1 VTLRAPSLGEEGL
14 TVNDIRAGDSRLP
27 SLGFGWRGRI
37 GFISPT
43 VVEVKAWD
51 FYRIAPPGL
60 GFVGVTCSIE
70 GWSQEQ
76 YDAGL
81 AQVDSAA
88 RYLGSRGV
96 NFVIQGGAPLVMSR
110 GLAFDEELS
119 QRMRDL
125 SGVPSITT
133 VRAAMDAMRHLGMRR
148 IALATPYPPAQN
160 EKTASYFQASGFD
173 VVHQATLDLPFKEIQ
188 DVSPARIYRFILD
201 VARSMPDADGLYMPC
216 PQWSVCDVIDVAER
230 DTGLPIVAGV
240 TAEFWAAFRALGIR
254 DEIRGYGRLLASL
267 ADESVPAD

>member
-1 VTLRAPSLGEEGL
+1 MNAET
-14 TVNDIRAGDSRLP
+14 AGTAALP

-51 FYRIAPPGL
+51 FYRIAPAGL

-81 AQVDSAA
+81 AQVESAS

-96 NFVIQGGAPLVMSR
+96 SYIVQGGAPLVMSR
-110 GLAFDEELS
+110 GLAFDGELTE
-119 QRMRDL
+119 RMRSL
-125 SGVPSITT
+125 SGVPAITT
-133 VRAAMDAMRHLGMRR
+133 VRAAIDAMRHLGMQR

-160 EKTASYFQASGFD
+160 EKTAAYFQASGFD

-201 VARSMPDADGLYMPC
+201 AARAVPDADGLYMPC
-216 PQWSVCDVIDVAER
+216 PQWSVCDVIEVAER

-240 TAEFWAAFRALGIR
+240 TGEFWAAFRALGIR
-254 DEIRGYGRLLASL
+254 DEIRGYGRLMASL
-267 ADESVPAD
+267 AASPAVADR

>member
-1 VTLRAPSLGEEGL
+1 MRGGIKDA
-14 TVNDIRAGDSRLP
+14 AALP

-81 AQVDSAA
+81 AQVEQAA
-88 RYLGSRGV
+88 TYLGSRKV
-96 NFVIQGGAPLVMSR
+96 DFIVQGGAPLVMSR
-110 GLAFDEELS
+110 GVAFDGELTA
-119 QRMRDL
+119 RMQGL
-125 SGVPSITT
+125 SGVPAITT
-133 VRAAMDAMRHLGMRR
+133 VRAAIDAMRHLGLQR
-148 IALATPYPPAQN
+148 IALATPYPPSQN
-160 EKTASYFQASGFD
+160 EKTAAYFQASGFD
-173 VVHQATLDLPFKEIQ
+173 VVYQATLDLPFKEIQ
-188 DVSPARIYRFILD
+188 DVSPARIYRFIGD
-201 VARSMPDADGLYMPC
+201 VARAGHRVDGIYMPC

-240 TAEFWAAFRALGIR
+240 TAEFWASFRALGIR
-254 DEIRGYGRLLASL
+254 DGIRGYGRLLASL
-267 ADESVPAD
+267 SADPGRTDR

>member
-1 VTLRAPSLGEEGL
+1 MR
-14 TVNDIRAGDSRLP
+14 IGDDRGGLP

-81 AQVDSAA
+81 AQVDRAA
-88 RYLGSRGV
+88 TYLGSRNV
-96 NFVIQGGAPLVMSR
+96 DFIVQGGAPLVMSR
-110 GLAFDEELS
+110 GVGFDQELIE
-119 QRMRDL
+119 RMHQL
-125 SGVPSITT
+125 SGVPATTT
-133 VRAAMDAMRHLGMRR
+133 VRAAMDAMRHLGMTR
-148 IALATPYPPAQN
+148 IILASPYPPEQN
-160 EKTASYFQASGFD
+160 QKTADYFQASGFD
-173 VVHQATLDLPFKEIQ
+173 VVHQATLNLPFKEIQ
-188 DVSPARIYRFILD
+188 DASPATIYRFA
-201 VARSMPDADGLYMPC
+201 VQAARDAPSAQGLYMPC

-240 TAEFWAAFRALGIR
+240 AAEFWASFRAVGIG
-254 DEIRGYGRLLASL
+254 DEIRGFGRLLASL
-267 ADESVPAD
+267 AG

>member
-1 VTLRAPSLGEEGL
+1 VRGQ
-14 TVNDIRAGDSRLP
+14 AGSRGLP

-51 FYRIAPPGL
+51 FYRIAPAGL

-81 AQVDSAA
+81 AQVEQACT
-88 RYLGSRGV
+88 YLGSRKV
-96 NFVIQGGAPLVMSR
+96 DFIVQGGAPLVMSR
-110 GLAFDEELS
+110 GVAFDAELTE
-119 QRMRDL
+119 RMRTL
-125 SGVPSITT
+125 SGVPAITT
-133 VRAAMDAMRHLGMRR
+133 VRAAIDAMRHLGLRR

-160 EKTASYFQASGFD
+160 EKTARYFEANGFD

-201 VARSMPDADGLYMPC
+201 VAHAAPDVDGLYMPC
-216 PQWSVCDVIDVAER
+216 PQWSVCDVIEVAER
-230 DTGLPIVAGV
+230 DTGLPIVSGV
-240 TAEFWAAFRALGIR
+240 TAEFWASFGALGIR
-254 DEIRGYGRLLASL
+254 DDIRGFGRLMSTLA
-267 ADESVPAD
+267 ADGSRFSVAPPAAR

>member
-1 VTLRAPSLGEEGL
+1 VTDAPVGG
-14 TVNDIRAGDSRLP
+14 GHLP

-81 AQVDSAA
+81 AQVDNAA

-96 NFVIQGGAPLVMSR
+96 SFIVQGGAPLVMSR
-110 GLAFDEELS
+110 GLPFDQELTE
-119 QRMRDL
+119 RMRTL
-125 SGVPSITT
+125 SGVPAVTT
-133 VRAAMDAMRHLGMRR
+133 VRAAIDAMKHLGMRR
-148 IALATPYPPAQN
+148 IAPAQN
-160 EKTASYFQASGFD
+160 EKTAKYFEASGFD

-188 DVSPARIYRFILD
+188 DVSPARIYRFIVD
-201 VARSMPDADGLYMPC
+201 VARATPDADGLYMPC
-216 PQWSVCDVIDVAER
+216 PQWSVCDVIEVAER
-230 DTGLPIVAGV
+230 DTGLPIVSGV
-240 TAEFWAAFRALGIR
+240 TGEFWAAFRALGIR
-254 DEIRGYGRLLASL
+254 DEIRGYGRLMASL
-267 ADESVPAD
+267 RDPPAAVAG

>member
-1 VTLRAPSLGEEGL
+1 MNGEA
-14 TVNDIRAGDSRLP
+14 AGTAQLP

-88 RYLGSRGV
+88 TYLGSRGV
-96 NFVIQGGAPLVMSR
+96 DFIVQGGAPLVMSR
-110 GLAFDEELS
+110 GVAFDAELS
-119 QRMRDL
+119 ERMRTL
-125 SGVPSITT
+125 SGVPAITT
-133 VRAAMDAMRHLGMRR
+133 VRAAIDAMCHLGMRR
-148 IALATPYPPAQN
+148 IALATLYPPAQN
-160 EKTASYFQASGFD
+160 EKTARYFEASGFE
-173 VVHQATLDLPFKEIQ
+173 VIHQATLDLPFKEIQ

-201 VARSMPDADGLYMPC
+201 VTRAAPQADGLYMPC
-216 PQWSVCDVIDVAER
+216 PQWSVCDVIEVGER

-254 DEIRGYGRLLASL
+254 DEIRGYGRLMASL
-267 ADESVPAD
+267 ADGGAARAEG